1 VTYVPIPPG
10 EGENFA
16 GLFTIDLPQTVV
28 TGQQFVITVRRI
40 ATRKPEPVVQIDA
53 AAAAEAVEKPRR
65 VRNWRYV
72 TGSFA
77 VTIPVSSPRFMLP
90 REESTLAVMKWK
102 LAETP
107 ATSRWRPVLLRYIAQ
122 IEGRVKGLGGDP
134 GKIPGSP
141 QGYVPPGT
149 GKPGGP
155 DHHGDRHDKEH
166 TGKIASVFYD
176 RFGDFDGFE
185 LTTLDGRG
193 LRFHGDH
200 GDLEDLVLLAWRERI
215 LITVGAEPHEPH
227 RAASIVLRRA
237 GDR

>member
-1 VTYVPIPPG
+1 M
-10 EGENFA
+10 
-16 GLFTIDLPQTVV
+16 
-28 TGQQFVITVRRI
+28 
-40 ATRKPEPVVQIDA
+40 
-53 AAAAEAVEKPRR
+53 
-65 VRNWRYV
+65 RNWRYV

-77 VTIPVSSPRFMLP
+77 VTILVSSSRFMLP

-134 GKIPGSP
+134 GKIQGSP

-149 GKPGGP
+149 GK
-155 DHHGDRHDKEH
+155 HGDRHHRLDHHHEEH
-166 TGKIASVFYD
+166 TGKIAGVFYD

-185 LTTLDGRG
+185 LTTLDGRD
-193 LRFHGDH
+193 LRFHCDH
-200 GDLEDLVLLAWRERI
+200 CDLEDLVLLAWRERI
-215 LITVGAEPHEPH
+215 LITVAAQPHEPH
-227 RAASIVLRRA
+227 RAASIVLRRV